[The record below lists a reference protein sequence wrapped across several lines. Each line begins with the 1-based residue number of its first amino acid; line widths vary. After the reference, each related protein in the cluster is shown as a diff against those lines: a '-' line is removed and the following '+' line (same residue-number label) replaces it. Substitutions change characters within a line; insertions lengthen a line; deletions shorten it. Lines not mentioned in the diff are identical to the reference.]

1 MWEAIEGTLHCSSK
15 EVSSGNTETKGL
27 AAWLN
32 SFLDFSLE
40 THTCPQLPAVPR
52 GPKAGQSPKFPTYSS
67 RDTAALTHSALC
79 TPEAH
84 HSPEGRCRAPRDW
97 QPGPH
102 TESKCRHHLLGTR
115 WPSTG
120 VGGGHLGS
128 VRERLE
134 VSWMNCGR
142 EFLTEV

>member
-1 MWEAIEGTLHCSSK
+1 MWEAIEGTLHCSTE

-84 HSPEGRCRAPRDW
+84 HSLEAEARHWATGS
-97 QPGPH
+97 QGH
-102 TESKCRHHLLGTR
+102 TLRVIGLEDSGCLFTLQSHSEAITTMYTDQT
-115 WPSTG
+115 TG
-120 VGGGHLGS
+120 L
-128 VRERLE
+128 
-134 VSWMNCGR
+134 VSAR
-142 EFLTEV
+142 